1 MNEFWKKQETIF
13 DICIK
18 QLKPDLKKY
27 YEDLAIFCED
37 VNIASK
43 VCNIIKVIKFI
54 IIDAYKLSHIFFLF
68 YIGLIIVDSR
78 NFLEKRSIGS

>member
-43 VCNIIKVIKFI
+43 VCNIYKSYIYI
-54 IIDAYKLSHIFFLF
+54 IYLIFFYF
-68 YIGLIIVDSR
+68 QAYIKQFECHFLLILIK
-78 NFLEKRSIGS
+78 NYY

>member
-54 IIDAYKLSHIFFLF
+54 IIDAYCIISHIYFFYF
-68 YIGLIIVDSR
+68 I
-78 NFLEKRSIGS
+78 SI